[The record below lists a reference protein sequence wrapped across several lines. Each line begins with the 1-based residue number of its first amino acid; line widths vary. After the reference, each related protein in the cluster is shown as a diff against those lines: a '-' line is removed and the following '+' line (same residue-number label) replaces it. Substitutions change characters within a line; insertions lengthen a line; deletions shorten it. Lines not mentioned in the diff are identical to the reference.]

1 MQPRVTAIVVVRN
14 GARWLDRTVAA
25 LAAQTRPADAVVWL
39 DAGST
44 DEGRDRMPAGTIRAP
59 AQPFGASVATA
70 QRYVTGAGGPGTGST
85 DEWLWLLRAD
95 TSPEPDALARLLAAV
110 EVAPSVAIAGP
121 KLVDADDHDRLRSF
135 GESLTPLGATVRLVE
150 DELDQAQHDGDADVL
165 GVTSAGMLVRRAV
178 FAQLDGFDPGLPT
191 ADAGLD
197 LSIRARLAGHRVVRV
212 ADARVA
218 RSVEPE
224 DFGRRRP
231 RGRGARRRIARTAQ
245 LHRRLVYAPAAALPI
260 HWLSLLPLAVLRSIG
275 QLLAKHPGAV
285 GGELAA
291 AFAAAFSGGVASARR
306 RLRRARRTGWA
317 AVSALRVPRDEL
329 RERRATAR
337 DREAAAAGPE
347 LVRASFLSGGLAVT
361 VAAAAVGIALSWRLL
376 GQTAL
381 TGGALRPLA
390 EVGTMW
396 ARIGW
401 GSRPVGIDLTGPSD
415 PFSAVLA
422 VLGSL
427 TPWNPSLVLVLLWVT
442 ALPLAAL
449 GAWWAATRLSERRWP
464 PVLAAALWALA
475 PPLLVALADG
485 RPGALLVHL
494 LLPWLALAV
503 LEGARSWSAS
513 ATASLLFAGVVAA
526 APVLAPALVLA
537 IVAWAVARPRGAV
550 RLLGILVP
558 AAALFAP
565 LVVAQV
571 RRGTPLALLADPG
584 ATVAWPAPTGWQ
596 LLLGDPAAG
605 TGWQGL
611 VTGMALP
618 TVLELLLPAVLL
630 APVAV
635 LALLA
640 LFLPGSRRAIP
651 ALVVALTGLVTAVVA
666 VHLPLAAGGGE
677 VVTPWPGAGLSLYW
691 LGLAAAA
698 VVGVDAL
705 GRASV
710 GVGIAGLL
718 AAALAVAPLAAAPA
732 AGVSEVRGSDGRMLP
747 ALVAAATAPHPRLGT
762 LVLTPLADGSLAAE
776 IQRGAGTT
784 LDAESTLW
792 STRRG
797 VDGGSRAIADLA
809 GNLASQ
815 SGADV
820 TTPLQ
825 RRQLE
830 FVVLTPSPAN
840 PTSAQQAL
848 YRRAAE
854 SLDGNAALTAVG
866 STSLGSLWRYG
877 ALEVDRTP
885 PPARTPLG
893 VAVLI
898 GQGVIVALALLLAIP
913 TGRRRRVV
921 NESSAPGE
929 DPAETFDEDDHG

>member
-14 GARWLDRTVAA
+14 GARWLDRTIEA
-25 LAAQTRPADAVVWL
+25 LGAQTRPVDATVWL

-44 DEGRDRMPAGTIRAP
+44 DEARDRMPAGAIRAP
-59 AQPFGASVATA
+59 AQSFGASVASA
-70 QRYVTGAGGPGTGST
+70 QRYVTGDGGP
-85 DEWLWLLRAD
+85 DEWLWLLSAD
-95 TSPEPDALARLLAAV
+95 TAPEPDALARLLAAV

-121 KLVDADDHDRLRSF
+121 KLVDADDHDLLRSF
-135 GESLTPLGATVRLVE
+135 GESVTPLGATVRLVE

-165 GVTSAGMLVRRAV
+165 GVTSRGMLVRRGV
-178 FAQLDGFDPGLPT
+178 LAQLDGFDPGLPT

-197 LSIRARLAGHRVVRV
+197 LSVRARLAGHRVVRV

-218 RSVEPE
+218 RALAPE

-231 RGRGARRRIARTAQ
+231 RGRSARRRIARTAQ
-245 LHRRLVYAPAAALPI
+245 LHRRLVYAPPGALPI

-275 QLLAKHPGAV
+275 QLLAKRPGAV

-291 AFAAAFSGGVASARR
+291 ALAAAFSGGVPAARR

-317 AVSALRVPRDEL
+317 AIAALRVPRDEL

-361 VAAAAVGIALSWRLL
+361 AVTAVVGVVISWRLL
-376 GQTAL
+376 GQNAL

-390 EVGTMW
+390 DVGTMW

-401 GSRPVGIDLTGPSD
+401 GPRPVGVDLTGPSD

-422 VLGSL
+422 LLGSL

-449 GAWWAATRLSERRWP
+449 GAWWAATRLSARRWP

-485 RPGALLVHL
+485 RPAALLAHL

-503 LEGARSWSAS
+503 IDGARSWSAS
-513 ATASLLFAGVVAA
+513 ATASLLFAAIVAA

-537 IVAWAVARPRGAV
+537 IVAWAVARPRGVV
-550 RLLGILVP
+550 RLLGIVIP

-565 LVVAQV
+565 LVVAQL

-584 ATVAWPAPTGWQ
+584 ATVAWPAPTGWE
-596 LLLGDPAAG
+596 LLLGHPAAG
-605 TGWQGL
+605 TGWQGMVAGL
-611 VTGMALP
+611 GLP
-618 TVLELLLPAVLL
+618 TALGLLLPAVLL

-651 ALVVALTGLVTAVVA
+651 ALVIALTGLVTAVVA
-666 VHLPLAAGGGE
+666 VHLPLASSAGD

-691 LGLAAAA
+691 LGLVGAV

-718 AAALAVAPLAAAPA
+718 AAALAVAPLAAAPLDGSA
-732 AGVSEVRGSDGRMLP
+732 PVAGSDGRMLP
-747 ALVAAATAPHPRLGT
+747 ALVVAATGPHPQLGT
-762 LVLTPLADGSLAAE
+762 LVLTARADGSLVAE
-776 IQRGAGTT
+776 VERGAGTT

-792 STRRG
+792 STRTGLGRTG
-797 VDGGSRAIADLA
+797 REIADLA

-820 TTPLQ
+820 STPLQ
-825 RRQLE
+825 RLQLE
-830 FVVLTPSPAN
+830 FVVLAPPPAA
-840 PTSAQQAL
+840 PTTAQQAL
-848 YRRAAE
+848 QQRASE
-854 SLDGNAALTAVG
+854 SLDGNATLTAVG
-866 STSLGSLWRYG
+866 STSLGTLWRFG
-877 ALEVDRTP
+877 GLHLAHTSS
-885 PPARTPLG
+885 PARTPLG
-893 VAVLI
+893 VAVLVA
-898 GQGVIVALALLLAIP
+898 QGVIVALALLLAIP

-921 NESSAPGE
+921 NEASLPGE
-929 DPAETFDEDDHG
+929 DPADTFDEDDHG